1 MLCVVSASVAWGQAN
16 QGSIAGNVADAS
28 GAVVV
33 GAKVSVKNVATG
45 AVYETVSSSAGA
57 YRLPNLSVGS
67 YDVTVGLSGF
77 KTAVLKG
84 VVVEVGSTSA
94 LDIQLQVG
102 AATESV
108 EVLADAPTVQSES
121 ADIGTDVS
129 TKQVLDLPLALGSVV
144 QAMRSPEAFVF
155 LTPGTVGPGT
165 ANGNGGTFESK
176 ISGGQNYGTEVLLDG
191 ASTYRSENGSS
202 FDETAPS
209 VDALGEYKV
218 ITSTI
223 PAEFGHTTGGIESFN
238 TRAGTNNF
246 HGSAYD
252 IFRNEDLDANT
263 FFNNFRG
270 FPRNLDRQNDY
281 GLTFAG
287 PAWIPKVYN
296 GHDKTFFLFAW
307 EQYRKTN
314 GGVSNISIPT
324 QAERNG
330 DFSAYLNTNV
340 VLGTNPCDGTPVYQG
355 EIFDPATTKTVGGVQ
370 CRTAFMNEAGSTG
383 NVIPQGR
390 GSAAGQNI
398 LSHYPAPQNSNLSL
412 NFAYPF
418 SFPILDTTTTMR
430 IDQNISTKQKVYF
443 TYSSRDN
450 SRTSTTPIFN
460 DPAGQGRFQD
470 FFTHYIR
477 VGWDYAIQ
485 PTMLNHLSLGYNRT
499 NSKNVGAGVASGV
512 NWAQKLGISG
522 TAGNETKGT
531 PFPNILLNDNYGLNG
546 IGDEVYGDTIDNGYR
561 INESV
566 EKLIGKHDYKF
577 GVDYRFQLYSP
588 LSFGRTTGFYNF
600 GGAQTAATPALA
612 ARTATGN
619 AVASLLLGAVRDAN
633 LYDYSGEPHEVSKY
647 YALFFQ
653 DSYKIT
659 RTFTLSL
666 GLRWDVDV
674 PRYETH
680 GNTSNISLTAPN
692 PGADNFPGALVFA
705 GGGAGRNGK
714 THEQWANTWYKDFG
728 PRLGIAWSPEFLK
741 HKTVLRGGF
750 GIVYGALLY
759 ADFGGFNRV
768 GFTGNP
774 SPTSLDGFSP
784 AFNLDAGFPAYTR
797 PPNLDPAQLNY
808 QGQIQY
814 IDPSF
819 GRPAMVNNW
828 SLEVQH
834 ELATDLILDVA
845 YVGQH
850 STHLHTNFDSW
861 NSLNPKY
868 FSLGSN
874 LLTSQIGSPAAQAA
888 GIQKPYPSF
897 PSSLLVAQALV
908 PLPQYFGFN
917 TDGAL
922 ESWGQSS
929 YDALQASLHRRFRKG
944 LNLMASYTWS
954 KTLTDAD
961 AALPFFATLHG
972 GGSAQNPFDKKGEK
986 AISNQ
991 DVPQTLV
998 LSYVYELPVG
1008 KGKKFLNKGGAINRI
1023 AGGWQVGGI
1032 QRYQSGQ
1039 PLSFC
1044 CGSGVPGFSGAIRF
1058 NRIQGQSLWS
1068 SAWLGGT
1075 FNPTTDSM
1083 FNKAAFSDPNAA
1095 CGTPAGCS
1103 TYAFGNM
1110 TRTTG
1115 EVRMYKYLS
1124 EDFSF
1129 IKRTPLTEKTNLTFN
1144 LNMLDAF
1151 NRHIFNRPF
1160 DLNPLDGSFGRLDPN
1175 STVLGPRIVQLQLK
1189 LEF

>member
-1 MLCVVSASVAWGQAN
+1 VLCAAIQNAAWGQAN
-16 QGSIAGNVADAS
+16 QGSIAGNVTDTS
-28 GAVVV
+28 GASVA
-33 GAKVSVKNVATG
+33 GAKISVKNVATG
-45 AVYETVSSSAGA
+45 AVYETVSSSAGT

-67 YDVTVGLSGF
+67 YDVTAGLTGF
-77 KTAVLKG
+77 KTAVLKS
-84 VVVEVGSTSA
+84 VVVEVGTTSA

-238 TRAGTNNF
+238 TRAGTNSF

-263 FFNNFRG
+263 FFNNFNG
-270 FPRNLDRQNDY
+270 LPRNLDKQNDY

-296 GHDKTFFLFAW
+296 GHDKTFFMFAW
-307 EQYRKTN
+307 EQYRQTR
-314 GGVSNISIPT
+314 GGVSNISVPT
-324 QAERNG
+324 AAERGG
-330 DFSAYLNTNV
+330 DFSAYLTNV
-340 VLGTNPCDGTPVYQG
+340 TLGINPCDGTPIFQG
-355 EIFDPATTKTVGGVQ
+355 QIFDPATTQTVAGTQ
-370 CRTAFMNEAGSTG
+370 CRTAFQG
-383 NVIPQGR
+383 NKIPQ
-390 GSAAGQNI
+390 SHWSTAGQNI
-398 LSHYPAPQNSNLSL
+398 LSHYPAPQNSNQSL
-412 NFAYPF
+412 NFVYPF
-418 SFPILDTTTTMR
+418 SFPILDTTTTVR
-430 IDQNISTKQKVYF
+430 VDQNVSTQQKVYF

-450 SRTSTTPIFN
+450 GRISTNPNFN

-485 PTMLNHLSLGYNRT
+485 PTMLNHLNLGYNRT
-499 NSKNVGAGVASGV
+499 NSKNVGAGVASGI
-512 NWAQKLGISG
+512 NWALKLGISG

-531 PFPNILLNDNYGLNG
+531 PFPTIGLNDNYRLND

-566 EKLIGKHDYKF
+566 EKLTGKHDYKF

-588 LSFGRTTGFYNF
+588 LSFGRTTGQYFF
-600 GGAQTAATPALA
+600 WGTQTAATVALSNN
-612 ARTATGN
+612 TATGN
-619 AVASLLLGAVRDAN
+619 AVASLLVGQVHDSN
-633 LYDYSGEPHEVSKY
+633 LYDYSGQPHEVSKY

-653 DSYKIT
+653 DSYKVT
-659 RTFTLSL
+659 RALTLSL
-666 GLRWDVDV
+666 GLRWDVEV

-680 GNTSNISLTAPN
+680 GNTSNIGLTAPN

-705 GGGAGRNGK
+705 GAGTGRNGRVQ
-714 THEQWANTWYKDFG
+714 EQWANTWYKDFG
-728 PRLGIAWSPEFLK
+728 PRIGFAYSPERFG
-741 HKTVLRGGF
+741 HKTVLRGGI
-750 GIVYGALLY
+750 GIIYGALLY
-759 ADFGGFNRV
+759 ADFGAFNRV

-774 SPTSLDGFSP
+774 GFTSLDGFSP
-784 AFNLDAGFPAYTR
+784 AFSLDSGFPSYTP
-797 PPNLDPAQLNY
+797 PPNLNPAQLNY
-808 QGQIQY
+808 QGGVQY
-814 IDPSF
+814 IDPTF

-868 FSLGSN
+868 FSMGSN
-874 LLTSQIGSPAAQAA
+874 LLTSQIGSLAAQAA

-897 PSSLLVAQALV
+897 PSNLLVAQALV
-908 PLPQYFGFN
+908 PLPQYFNFN

-922 ESWGQSS
+922 ENWGQSR
-929 YDALQASLHRRFRKG
+929 YDALQASLHRRFRNG

-998 LSYVYELPVG
+998 LSYVYELPIG
-1008 KGKKFLNKGGAINRI
+1008 KGKKLLDKGGVINKVV
-1023 AGGWQVGGI
+1023 GGWQIGGI

-1044 CGSGVPGFSGAIRF
+1044 CGAGVPAFSGAIRF
-1058 NRIQGQSLWS
+1058 NRVKTQSLWS
-1068 SAWLGGT
+1068 PAWQSGS
-1075 FNPTTDSM
+1075 FNPTSDRM
-1083 FNKAAFSDPNAA
+1083 FNPSAFSDPNAQ

-1103 TYAFGNM
+1103 SYAFGDM
-1110 TRTTG
+1110 SRTTG
-1115 EVRMYKYLS
+1115 EVRMYKFLS

-1129 IKRTPLTEKTNLTFN
+1129 IKRTPLTERTNLTFN

-1151 NRHIFNRPF
+1151 NRHIFNRPY
-1160 DLNPLDGSFGRLDPN
+1160 DLNPLDGNFGKLDTS